1 MITWRTKTM
10 ILISMKNKMR
20 VMMKMKKKT
29 LTNISDMPV
38 LVDWKVILLHLKS
51 LKRKILHL
59 LLITWLKNR
68 SRLIGNLGE
77 L

>member
-20 VMMKMKKKT
+20 VMMKMRKKT
-29 LTNISDMPV
+29 LINISDMLV

-59 LLITWLKNR
+59 LLIIWLKN
-68 SRLIGNLGE
+68 
-77 L
+77 

>member
-20 VMMKMKKKT
+20 VMMKMRKKT
-29 LTNISDMPV
+29 LINISDMLV
-38 LVDWKVILLHLKS
+38 LVDWKVILLRLKS

>member
-1 MITWRTKTM
+1 MITWRMRTM

-20 VMMKMKKKT
+20 VMMKMRKKT
-29 LTNISDMPV
+29 LINISDMLV
-38 LVDWKVILLHLKS
+38 LVDWKVILLRLKS

-59 LLITWLKNR
+59 LLIIWLKNR
-68 SRLIGNLGE
+68 SHLIGNLGE

>member
-1 MITWRTKTM
+1 MITWRTRTM
-10 ILISMKNKMR
+10 ILISMKSKMR

-29 LTNISDMPV
+29 LTNISDMLV
-38 LVDWKVILLHLKS
+38 LVDWKVILLRLKS

-59 LLITWLKNR
+59 LLIIWLKNR
-68 SRLIGNLGE
+68 SHLIGNLEE

>member
-1 MITWRTKTM
+1 MITWRTKMM
-10 ILISMKNKMR
+10 ISISMKNKMR

-38 LVDWKVILLHLKS
+38 LAGWKVILLRLKS
-51 LKRKILHL
+51 RKRKILHL
-59 LLITWLKNR
+59 LLIIWLKNK
-68 SRLIGNLGE
+68 SHLIGNLEE

>member
-20 VMMKMKKKT
+20 EMMKMKKKT
-29 LTNISDMPV
+29 LINISDMLV

-59 LLITWLKNR
+59 LLIIWLKNR
-68 SRLIGNLGE
+68 SHLIGNLEE

>member
-1 MITWRTKTM
+1 MITWRMRTM

-20 VMMKMKKKT
+20 VMMKMRKKT
-29 LTNISDMPV
+29 LINISDMLV
-38 LVDWKVILLHLKS
+38 LVDWKVILLRLKS

-59 LLITWLKNR
+59 LLIIWLKNR
-68 SRLIGNLGE
+68 SHLIGNLEE